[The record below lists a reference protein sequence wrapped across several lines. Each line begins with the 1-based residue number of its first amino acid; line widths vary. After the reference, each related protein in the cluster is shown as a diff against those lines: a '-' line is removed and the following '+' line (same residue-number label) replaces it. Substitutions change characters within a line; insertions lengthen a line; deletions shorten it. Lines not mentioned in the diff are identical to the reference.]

1 MSNRWNNKLSS
12 FRCTHLYRILIKT
25 IRGSTFKGSQGLMDK
40 RKDTT
45 KELKNRKEMNAVVR
59 DLQSSIE
66 SIQRK

>member
-1 MSNRWNNKLSS
+1 
-12 FRCTHLYRILIKT
+12 
-25 IRGSTFKGSQGLMDK
+25 MDK